1 MCPAWDSSKAIE
13 EAWKPTTRPPSG
25 IWDVFNVARRRR
37 RRRPARSRLER
48 GFNIARDI
56 SRTRRR
62 CLRVLWFYG
71 IYGCYVIGYAA
82 VAG

>member
-1 MCPAWDSSKAIE
+1 MRPAWDSSESIE
-13 EAWKPTTRPPSG
+13 EARKPTTGPPSG

-48 GFNIARDI
+48 GSNIARDI

-62 CLRVLWFYG
+62 CLREVWFYG
-71 IYGCYVIGYAA
+71 IYGYYVIGYAA